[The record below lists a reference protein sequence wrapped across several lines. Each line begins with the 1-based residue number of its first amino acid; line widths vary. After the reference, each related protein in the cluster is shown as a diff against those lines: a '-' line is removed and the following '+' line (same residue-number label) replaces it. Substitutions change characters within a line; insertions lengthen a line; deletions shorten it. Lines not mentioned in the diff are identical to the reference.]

1 MESSFTKAVCPTK
14 VSPGPLFLMYQGR
27 PGMPKDE
34 ILVRTLGNCQV
45 VLLLQAAQAWGDNMH
60 MSCNMCCSTM
70 TVGVYKEMHGEL

>member
-45 VLLLQAAQAWGDNMH
+45 VLLLQAAQAWG
-60 MSCNMCCSTM
+60 
-70 TVGVYKEMHGEL
+70 